1 MLRAM
6 VQIAVRLD
14 EDDLAEVDRLVAEGR
29 FASRTA
35 AVRAA
40 LRYQRR
46 STVLT
51 EEPRT
56 DPEPEHDSLLVLEE
70 EAREQIELLVMQ
82 ARRVL
87 ALCYDGPMHR
97 LRTGALP

>member
-14 EDDLAEVDRLVAEGR
+14 ENDLAEVDRLVAEGR

-40 LRYQRR
+40 LRHQRR
-46 STVLT
+46 GPVLT
-51 EEPRT
+51 EEAE
-56 DPEPEHDSLLVLEE
+56 PEPVPDHDSLLLLDE
-70 EAREQIELLVMQ
+70 EAREQIELLAVQ

-87 ALCYDGPMHR
+87 ALCYDGPLHR
-97 LRTGALP
+97 VRTGALP